1 MTKNK
6 QIHFEISERK
16 ILLRVFDV
24 LFVLLLLHLI
34 GTFFDFHYFKIAK
47 ENYYWTIFLSVYLL
61 FFGSVFEMYNL
72 QIASNQFSIIKS
84 IVLTSSATVLTYL
97 LTPFF
102 TPSLPDNRLQ
112 ILLFYI
118 AVVVALLTW
127 RLLYVKFLASTRFV
141 KRAIIVCQDEELEEL
156 VNGLQKNDPH
166 YKIDG
171 FLNLNTTNSVLLKS
185 NAIKVLTIE
194 NLDTFISKNH
204 ISEIVMAPHKTEGIT
219 VELYNKLLLFL
230 ENGFPVREYT
240 QVYESITQRIPV
252 QYVAR
257 DFYKFFPFSRSNQNQ
272 LYLIYVRL
280 IEIVTALIGLTIG
293 LCLLP
298 FILFGNVMANRG
310 PLFYTQD
317 RVGKNGSVF
326 KIYKLRSMIINA
338 ESDGAVFAT
347 ANDTRITAFGRF
359 LRKSRLDEVPQFIN
373 VLKGEMAIIG
383 PRPERPV
390 FVDEIAKMMP
400 FYQTRHVI
408 KPGLTGWAQVNYSYG
423 ETLQDSLIKLQ
434 YDLYYIK
441 HRSVFL
447 DLSIV
452 VKTISTVLF
461 YRGQ

>member
-1 MTKNK
+1 MKSLK
-6 QIHFEISERK
+6 EK
-16 ILLRVFDV
+16 ILLRIFDV

-47 ENYYWTIFLSVYLL
+47 EDYYWTIFLSVYLL

-72 QIASNQFSIIKS
+72 QIASNQFSVIKS

-102 TPSLPDNRLQ
+102 TPSLPENRLQ
-112 ILLFYI
+112 ILLFYFAI
-118 AVVVALLTW
+118 VMALLMW
-127 RLLYVKFLASTRFV
+127 RLLYVKFLASTRFG
-141 KRAIIVCQDEELEEL
+141 KKAIIVCQDEELDEL

-171 FLNLNTTNSVLLKS
+171 FLNLNTVNVVLPKS
-185 NAIKVLTIE
+185 NAIKIVTLE
-194 NLDTFISKNH
+194 NLKSFIQENH

-219 VELYNKLLLFL
+219 VELYNKLLMLL
-230 ENGFPVREYT
+230 ESGFPVREYT

-252 QYVAR
+252 QFVAR

-280 IEIVTALIGLTIG
+280 VEIVSALVGLTVG
-293 LCLLP
+293 LFLLP
-298 FILFGNVMANRG
+298 FILLGNAFANRG
-310 PLFYTQD
+310 PLFYIQD
-317 RVGKNGSVF
+317 RVGKNGQVF

-338 ESDGAVFAT
+338 ERDGAVFAT
-347 ANDTRITAFGRF
+347 LNDTRITAFGRF

-383 PRPERPV
+383 PRPERPI